1 MKYPRLIAVA
11 ALVTLTPTFALAIPA
26 APLAEPDSTQKQAM
40 DMAFNISDAFEYAAE
55 KIEPSVVHI
64 TVRNS
69 ARSNPRN
76 PHAGEGLGSGV
87 IVDPRGYILTNN
99 HVVEAGRYITVRL
112 ADGRE
117 LGARLVGTFAETDIA
132 VLKIEADDIVAASFT
147 DSEAARVGQ
156 WVLAVGSPFGFEQ
169 TVTAGIISAK
179 GRGSANLQLSQ
190 GRGQK
195 LQEFIQTDAAINP
208 GNSGG
213 PLVDLHGDI
222 IGINTAIIS
231 RTGSNNGLGFA
242 IPADIAKAVMEQI
255 IETGRVERGWLG
267 INMLPLSPMLAHEL
281 DIEGGVVIKE
291 IVGDGPAKQ
300 AGLIAGDI
308 ITAVGGRTTEN
319 IVRLSN
325 AIMLTKP
332 DEPVEIEFIRDAEPM
347 KATATVS
354 NRDEEIR
361 IAQRSTTQRPADQ
374 GVYIQTIGAKVL
386 PRVLKRERSRRRTE
400 TLPGFLVAQIERN
413 SPAELRGLEVGDFIF
428 QIDGQIFDSAFEIE
442 DYLRGLPDKEP
453 IRIRFY
459 RGTQP
464 MYVDLIPASED

>member
-11 ALVTLTPTFALAIPA
+11 ALVTLTPAFALAVPA
-26 APLAEPDSTQKQAM
+26 VPLAEPDSTQKQAM
-40 DMAFNISDAFEYAAE
+40 DMAFNISEAFEYASE

-69 ARSNPRN
+69 ARTNPRN

-132 VLKIEADDIVAASFT
+132 VLKIEADDIVAASFA

-332 DEPVEIEFIRDAEPM
+332 DEPVEIEFIRDAKPM
-347 KATATVS
+347 KATAVVS

-361 IAQRSTTQRPADQ
+361 IAQRSIERS
-374 GVYIQTIGAKVL
+374 VYIQSIGAKIL
-386 PRVLKRERSRRRTE
+386 PRILQRERSRYRIE
-400 TLPGFLVAQIERN
+400 TLPGFLVAEIERN

-428 QIDGQIFDSAFEIE
+428 QIDGQVFDSAFEIE
-442 DYLRGLPDKEP
+442 DYLQGLPPKRP

-459 RGTQP
+459 RGRKP
-464 MYVDLIPASED
+464 MYVDLIPARKD

>member
-1 MKYPRLIAVA
+1 MKSIQLATTITLLA
-11 ALVTLTPTFALAIPA
+11 LTPSFGLAN
-26 APLAEPDSTQKQAM
+26 PLAEPDSTQKQAM
-40 DMAFNISDAFEYAAE
+40 SLAFNISDAFEYAAE

-69 ARSNPRN
+69 TRTKFRN
-76 PHAGEGLGSGV
+76 PHASEGLGSGV
-87 IVDPRGYILTNN
+87 IVDRRGYILTNN
-99 HVVEAGRYITVRL
+99 HVIEAGRYITVRL

-117 LGARLVGTFAETDIA
+117 LSARLVGTFPETDIA
-132 VLKIEADDIVAASFT
+132 VLKIEADDIVAASFA

-179 GRGSANLQLSQ
+179 GRGSANLQLTQ

-213 PLVDLHGDI
+213 PLVDLHGNI
-222 IGINTAIIS
+222 LGINTAIIS

-267 INMLPLSPMLAHEL
+267 IDMVPLSPMHAHEL
-281 DIEGGVVIKE
+281 GIEGGVVIKSV
-291 IVGDGPAKQ
+291 IGDSPAKE
-300 AGLIAGDI
+300 AGLVAGDI
-308 ITAVGGRTTEN
+308 ITTVGGRTTEN

-332 DEPVEIEFIRDAEPM
+332 DEPVEIEFIRNTKPM
-347 KATATVS
+347 STTATVS
-354 NRDEEIR
+354 NRDEEILVASR
-361 IAQRSTTQRPADQ
+361 AIERGIELSQ
-374 GVYIQTIGAKVL
+374 IGAKVL
-386 PRVLKRERSRRRTE
+386 PRILERRRGRFQIE
-400 TLPGFLVAQIERN
+400 TLPGFLVADIARG
-413 SPAELRGLEVGDFIF
+413 SPADRRGLEIGDFIF
-428 QIDGQIFDSAFEIE
+428 QINGQIFDSAREITQYIRE
-442 DYLRGLPDKEP
+442 LPPSEP

-459 RGTQP
+459 RGTKP
-464 MYVDLIPASED
+464 MYVDLIPQSN

>member
-1 MKYPRLIAVA
+1 MKSLRLATTITLLA
-11 ALVTLTPTFALAIPA
+11 LTPSLGLAST
-26 APLAEPDSTQKQAM
+26 LAEPDSTQKQAM
-40 DMAFNISDAFEYAAE
+40 NLAFNISDAFEYAAE

-69 ARSNPRN
+69 ARTNPRN
-76 PHAGEGLGSGV
+76 PRAGQGVGSGV

-99 HVVEAGRYITVRL
+99 HVIEAGRYITVRL

-117 LGARLVGTFAETDIA
+117 LNARLVGTFAETDIA
-132 VLKIEADDIVAASFT
+132 VLKIDANDIVAASFAN
-147 DSEAARVGQ
+147 SEAARVGQ

-179 GRGSANLQLSQ
+179 GRGSANLQLTQ

-213 PLVDLHGDI
+213 PLVDLHGNI
-222 IGINTAIIS
+222 LGINTAIIS

-267 INMLPLSPMLAHEL
+267 IDMLPLSPMLAHEL

-332 DEPVEIEFIRDAEPM
+332 DEPVEIEFIRNTKPM
-347 KATATVS
+347 STIATVS
-354 NRDEEIR
+354 SRDEEILVASR
-361 IAQRSTTQRPADQ
+361 AVERGIELNQ
-374 GVYIQTIGAKVL
+374 IGAKVL
-386 PRVLKRERSRRRTE
+386 PRILERRRGRFQIE
-400 TLPGFLVAQIERN
+400 TLPGFLVADIARG
-413 SPAELRGLEVGDFIF
+413 SPADRRGLEIGDFIF
-428 QIDGQIFDSAFEIE
+428 QINGQIFDSAREITQYIRE
-442 DYLRGLPDKEP
+442 LPPSEP

-459 RGTQP
+459 RGTKP
-464 MYVDLIPASED
+464 MYVDLIPQNDS